1 MRKIV
6 ALLLLIVFFI
16 NAHAQNNAKG
26 KISGKVIDAVTKKVI
41 DYATVSIFKQG
52 STSPFNG
59 AVTDEKGNFTI
70 GKLSEG
76 DYVVKI
82 DFIGYTEK
90 VFEHVMV
97 SQASEST
104 TLGDIVLSPTQN
116 ELQTVVITAKKPVV
130 ENKIDKMVYNPAN
143 DLSAQGGAAIDILKK
158 VPQVSVDID
167 GNVELQGNSNI
178 RFLINGKPSSIL
190 GRV

>member
-16 NAHAQNNAKG
+16 NAHAQNNAIG

-143 DLSAQGGAAIDILKK
+143 NHRTQKKTANDILK
-158 VPQVSVDID
+158 
-167 GNVELQGNSNI
+167 
-178 RFLINGKPSSIL
+178 
-190 GRV
+190 